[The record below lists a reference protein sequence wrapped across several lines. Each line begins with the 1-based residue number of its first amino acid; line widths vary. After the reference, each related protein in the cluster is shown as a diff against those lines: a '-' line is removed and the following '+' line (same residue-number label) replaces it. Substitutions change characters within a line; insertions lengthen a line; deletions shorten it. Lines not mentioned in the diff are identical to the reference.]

1 MKTIKLNCNYLNKL
15 ISVCLTYNEDQT
27 NIFYNKDEIDNL
39 ITFKNKIDT
48 VSSQKIWDNTKK
60 LTNDYELIHLP
71 NRKLKSERVLLNM
84 NL

>member
-39 ITFKNKIDT
+39 ITFKNKIDIIKF
-48 VSSQKIWDNTKK
+48 SK
-60 LTNDYELIHLP
+60 
-71 NRKLKSERVLLNM
+71 NM
-84 NL
+84 G